1 MKITKRKLKTLIEAY
16 LLEQEEAENN
26 DSDKED
32 ISDTKPFVI
41 EIDDEKH
48 EVQFVNIDGELQYKV
63 DGEILS
69 NKSVQDFMTLA
80 GIGLLGE
87 DDHDHAT
94 FEKIVK
100 LDKKLENYS
109 LDRIK
114 DIIKQKKETERIGF
128 RIQDIRKALGL

>member
-1 MKITKRKLKTLIEAY
+1 MKLTIKKLNLLIESY
-16 LLEQEEAENN
+16 LFEKEKDKNTEAL
-26 DSDKED
+26 

-41 EIDDEKH
+41 EIDSEKH
-48 EVQFVNIDGELQYKV
+48 EVQFVNVNGELQYKV

-87 DDHDHAT
+87 DDHDHNT

-128 RIQDIRKALGL
+128 RVQDIRKALGL